1 MRTCNIL
8 ISVYFASHL
17 YYHLHN
23 QQCLG
28 PLFFLKRLHRP
39 YSNNKNTMFK
49 ASENSFTV
57 FSLTY
62 IYNYILFGPEAGY
75 SNLIPILLSLTTFV
89 VSPLAL
95 FALAP
100 ISAPTSIPALFAHTP
115 VPSPF
120 PAPHFLPLLLFLI
133 FCP

>member
-1 MRTCNIL
+1 
-8 ISVYFASHL
+8 
-17 YYHLHN
+17 
-23 QQCLG
+23 
-28 PLFFLKRLHRP
+28 
-39 YSNNKNTMFK
+39 MFK

-62 IYNYILFGPEAGY
+62 IYNYIPFGPEAGY

-89 VSPLAL
+89 VSPTIWWSPLAL

-115 VPSPF
+115 VPSFF
-120 PAPHFLPLLLFLI
+120 PAPHF
-133 FCP
+133 CP